1 MTAPIRHSNTTQE
14 IQAPQF
20 RPLLQAEAPYFNNIN
35 RAPTDAFN
43 YADAINNVFSYG
55 GYVSIV
61 KPTISNSAF
70 SLYTLVK
77 ISDYETIDAALN
89 TDPQYGRYGIVVTEM
104 DSNGNYVICTFCP
117 NFVYPN
123 SYTLPSTIAG
133 TSLYLNEKAAPLDVS
148 LTSNGNTSTIG
159 NYPIAKVTGQHSIFF
174 SGTVRLF

>member
-1 MTAPIRHSNTTQE
+1 MTAPLRHPNTTQE

-43 YADAINNVFSYG
+43 YSDAINNVFSYG

-61 KPTISNSAF
+61 KPTVSNSIF
-70 SLYTLVK
+70 SLYALVK

-117 NFVYPN
+117 NFVYP
-123 SYTLPSTIAG
+123 SSVTLPSTTAG
-133 TSLYLNEKAAPLDVS
+133 TSLYLNETASSDVS
-148 LTSNGNTSTIG
+148 LTPNGTTGTIG